1 MRAPSLWILLVVWIF
16 AQTASFEGNAH
27 QYDACQKCNSDNFC
41 NCSGLNLENVPRV
54 LENVSVFD
62 LSHNNISQIKDTDFI
77 TYVKLKRLLLQSNQ
91 IQSVADQAFQRNTQ
105 LEYLDL
111 SNNLLTQLSPN
122 WFKYLS
128 KLQHLNILG
137 NKYTD
142 LGSGG
147 IFSNLAQLRWLE
159 FGNPSLSLLKKD
171 DFVGVTHLDE
181 FIVKAEKLHV
191 YQKGSFSSFRNISH
205 AALSLHDTFLN
216 EPGQAQQILLDLS
229 GSTIHIELRDLV
241 FPDKTDNLLFSTEGN
256 TLIRKFTFRNVSLTD
271 SIVVSFINSMK
282 NTKLSELVV
291 QDCVLSGTGKWHKM
305 TFQTNNFLQSI
316 TISNISIRKFYLF
329 YELSGIGP
337 LLESIK
343 KATFTKLMMFLMP
356 CHLSRKLKNVEYLD
370 LTDNL
375 LSDGIMPETLCSGA
389 WSSVR
394 HLILRKNDFKDLCTI
409 SSKLS
414 TLSNLTHLDLS
425 QNRFRDIKTSCKWS
439 ENLQFL
445 NLSSCDIKS
454 VTKSVP
460 PNVEVLDL
468 SNNAIS
474 SFDINA
480 SSLKELNVSNNKFK
494 ILPGDGYLPKMEIL
508 KISSNKLTSLTGEEI
523 KAFKKLQFL
532 EAGKNNYIC
541 SCDFL
546 FYMNNDITVQ
556 LLGGTENYVCDSPLF
571 LRGMLVQNTKRSFFD
586 CHTTLSL
593 TLLCVGIFLAV
604 AIAGMMCYKY
614 HGIWYIQMIW
624 AWLKAKRKPKKVRNY
639 DLCYDAF
646 VSYSE
651 MDSEWVENF
660 LVRELE
666 SAHPPLTL
674 CLHKRDFIPGKW
686 IIDNII
692 ESIEK
697 SRKSLFV
704 LSQHFVQSEWCK
716 YELDYTHFRLFDEND
731 DTAILVLLESIPKE
745 TIPQRFCKLRKL
757 MNTKTYLE
765 WPQDEEEQPI
775 FWFNL
780 RIALQGDSTASL

>member
-316 TISNISIRKFYLF
+316 TIN
-329 YELSGIGP
+329 G
-337 LLESIK
+337 
-343 KATFTKLMMFLMP
+343 
-356 CHLSRKLKNVEYLD
+356 
-370 LTDNL
+370 
-375 LSDGIMPETLCSGA
+375 
-389 WSSVR
+389 
-394 HLILRKNDFKDLCTI
+394 LRVGGK
-409 SSKLS
+409 
-414 TLSNLTHLDLS
+414 
-425 QNRFRDIKTSCKWS
+425 
-439 ENLQFL
+439 
-445 NLSSCDIKS
+445 
-454 VTKSVP
+454 
-460 PNVEVLDL
+460 
-468 SNNAIS
+468 
-474 SFDINA
+474 
-480 SSLKELNVSNNKFK
+480 
-494 ILPGDGYLPKMEIL
+494 LPGKRVRKCSSTTDTLP
-508 KISSNKLTSLTGEEI
+508 S
-523 KAFKKLQFL
+523 
-532 EAGKNNYIC
+532 
-541 SCDFL
+541 
-546 FYMNNDITVQ
+546 
-556 LLGGTENYVCDSPLF
+556 
-571 LRGMLVQNTKRSFFD
+571 
-586 CHTTLSL
+586 
-593 TLLCVGIFLAV
+593 
-604 AIAGMMCYKY
+604 
-614 HGIWYIQMIW
+614 
-624 AWLKAKRKPKKVRNY
+624 
-639 DLCYDAF
+639 
-646 VSYSE
+646 
-651 MDSEWVENF
+651 
-660 LVRELE
+660 
-666 SAHPPLTL
+666 
-674 CLHKRDFIPGKW
+674 
-686 IIDNII
+686 
-692 ESIEK
+692 
-697 SRKSLFV
+697 
-704 LSQHFVQSEWCK
+704 
-716 YELDYTHFRLFDEND
+716 
-731 DTAILVLLESIPKE
+731 
-745 TIPQRFCKLRKL
+745 
-757 MNTKTYLE
+757 
-765 WPQDEEEQPI
+765 
-775 FWFNL
+775 
-780 RIALQGDSTASL
+780 